1 MWYNKRVEI
10 LCKSH
15 KYRKRIQEE
24 FMDKIRIITDSGSDI
39 IDSKRDNVTV
49 LPMSITFGDEVFY
62 DGVTLSHNEFYM
74 KLIES
79 DELPKT
85 SLVAPASFADAF
97 EEAKNAGE
105 KVIAIT
111 ISGGLSGTYQSAV
124 LAAEDYDDVYVVDSM
139 NVTIGERI
147 LVEYALKLIDEGK
160 DIEDIVNELESAKKR
175 ICVLGLLDTLEYL
188 KKGGRV
194 SSSVAFVGD
203 VLRIKPVVTV
213 DGEGKVAMLGKAR
226 GSKNGNNFL
235 ISEIEKVN
243 GVDFDMPYFL
253 GYTGLNDTLLKK
265 YVKDSEH
272 IWGPYT
278 EELPVCSIGATI
290 GTHVGPNAIA
300 VAFFAPCK

>member
-1 MWYNKRVEI
+1 
-10 LCKSH
+10 
-15 KYRKRIQEE
+15 
-24 FMDKIRIITDSGSDI
+24 MDKIRIITDSGSDI

-62 DGVTLSHNEFYM
+62 DGVTLSHSEFYM

-85 SLVAPASFADAF
+85 SLIAPASFADAF

-124 LAAEDYDDVYVVDSM
+124 LAAEDYDDVYVIDSM

-188 KKGGRV
+188 KKGGIV
-194 SSSVAFVGD
+194 SSSIAFVGD

>member
-1 MWYNKRVEI
+1 
-10 LCKSH
+10 
-15 KYRKRIQEE
+15 
-24 FMDKIRIITDSGSDI
+24 MDKIRIITDSGSDI

-49 LPMSITFGDEVFY
+49 LPMSIAFGDEVFY
-62 DGVTLSHNEFYM
+62 DGVTLSHSEFYM

-85 SLVAPASFADAF
+85 SLIAPASFADAF

>member
-1 MWYNKRVEI
+1 
-10 LCKSH
+10 
-15 KYRKRIQEE
+15 
-24 FMDKIRIITDSGSDI
+24 MDKIRIITDSGSDI

-62 DGVTLSHNEFYM
+62 DGVTLSHSEFYM

-85 SLVAPASFADAF
+85 SLIAPASFADAF
-97 EEAKNAGE
+97 EEATNAGE

>member
-1 MWYNKRVEI
+1 
-10 LCKSH
+10 
-15 KYRKRIQEE
+15 
-24 FMDKIRIITDSGSDI
+24 MDKIRIITDSGSDI
-39 IDSKRDNVTV
+39 IDSRRDNVTV

-62 DGVTLSHNEFYM
+62 DGVTLSHSEFYM

-85 SLVAPASFADAF
+85 SLIAPASFADAF

-160 DIEDIVNELESAKKR
+160 YIEDIVNELESAKKR

>member
-1 MWYNKRVEI
+1 
-10 LCKSH
+10 
-15 KYRKRIQEE
+15 
-24 FMDKIRIITDSGSDI
+24 MDKIRIITDSGSDI

-49 LPMSITFGDEVFY
+49 LPMSIAFGDEVFY
-62 DGVTLSHNEFYM
+62 DGVTLSHSEFYM

-85 SLVAPASFADAF
+85 SLIAPASFADAF

-265 YVKDSEH
+265 YIKDSEH

>member
-1 MWYNKRVEI
+1 
-10 LCKSH
+10 
-15 KYRKRIQEE
+15 
-24 FMDKIRIITDSGSDI
+24 MDKIRIITDSGSDI

-49 LPMSITFGDEVFY
+49 LPMSIAFGDEVFY
-62 DGVTLSHNEFYM
+62 DGVTLSHSEFYM

-85 SLVAPASFADAF
+85 SLIAPASFADAF

-278 EELPVCSIGATI
+278 EELPICSIGATI

>member
-1 MWYNKRVEI
+1 
-10 LCKSH
+10 
-15 KYRKRIQEE
+15 
-24 FMDKIRIITDSGSDI
+24 MDKIRIITDSGSDI

-62 DGVTLSHNEFYM
+62 DGVTLSHSEFYM

-85 SLVAPASFADAF
+85 SLIAPASFADAF

-290 GTHVGPNAIA
+290 GTHVGSNAIA

>member
-1 MWYNKRVEI
+1 
-10 LCKSH
+10 
-15 KYRKRIQEE
+15 
-24 FMDKIRIITDSGSDI
+24 MDKIRIITDSGSDI

-62 DGVTLSHNEFYM
+62 DGVTLSHSEFYM

-85 SLVAPASFADAF
+85 SLIAPASFADAF

-105 KVIAIT
+105 KIIAIT
-111 ISGGLSGTYQSAV
+111 VSGGLSGTYQSAV

>member
-1 MWYNKRVEI
+1 
-10 LCKSH
+10 
-15 KYRKRIQEE
+15 
-24 FMDKIRIITDSGSDI
+24 MDKIRIITDSGSDI

-62 DGVTLSHNEFYM
+62 DGVTLSHSEFYM

-85 SLVAPASFADAF
+85 SLIAPASFADAF

-213 DGEGKVAMLGKAR
+213 DGEGKVAMLGKTR

>member
-1 MWYNKRVEI
+1 
-10 LCKSH
+10 
-15 KYRKRIQEE
+15 
-24 FMDKIRIITDSGSDI
+24 MDKIRIITDSGSDI

-62 DGVTLSHNEFYM
+62 DGVTLSHSEFYL

-85 SLVAPASFADAF
+85 SLIAPASFADAF

-147 LVEYALKLIDEGK
+147 LVEYALKLIDEGR

>member
-10 LCKSH
+10 LCISH

-49 LPMSITFGDEVFY
+49 LPMSIAFGDEVFY
-62 DGVTLSHNEFYM
+62 DGVTLSHSEFYM

-85 SLVAPASFADAF
+85 SLIAPASFADAF

>member
-1 MWYNKRVEI
+1 
-10 LCKSH
+10 
-15 KYRKRIQEE
+15 
-24 FMDKIRIITDSGSDI
+24 MDKIRIITDSGSDI

-62 DGVTLSHNEFYM
+62 DGVTLSHSEFYM

-85 SLVAPASFADAF
+85 SLIAPASFADAF

-105 KVIAIT
+105 KVIAII

>member
-1 MWYNKRVEI
+1 
-10 LCKSH
+10 
-15 KYRKRIQEE
+15 
-24 FMDKIRIITDSGSDI
+24 MDKIRIITDSGSDI

-49 LPMSITFGDEVFY
+49 LPMSIAFGDEVFY
-62 DGVTLSHNEFYM
+62 DGVTLSHSEFYM

-85 SLVAPASFADAF
+85 SLIAPASFADAF

-124 LAAEDYDDVYVVDSM
+124 LAAEDYDNVYVIDSM

-160 DIEDIVNELESAKKR
+160 GIEDIVNELESAKKR

-265 YVKDSEH
+265 YVKDSEY

>member
-1 MWYNKRVEI
+1 
-10 LCKSH
+10 
-15 KYRKRIQEE
+15 
-24 FMDKIRIITDSGSDI
+24 MDKIRIITDSGSDI

-62 DGVTLSHNEFYM
+62 DGVTLSHSEFYM

-85 SLVAPASFADAF
+85 SLIAPASFADAF

-147 LVEYALKLIDEGK
+147 LVEYALKLIDEGRN
-160 DIEDIVNELESAKKR
+160 IEDIVNELESAKKR

>member
-1 MWYNKRVEI
+1 
-10 LCKSH
+10 
-15 KYRKRIQEE
+15 
-24 FMDKIRIITDSGSDI
+24 MDKIRIITDSGSDI

-62 DGVTLSHNEFYM
+62 DGVTLSHSEFYM

-85 SLVAPASFADAF
+85 SLIAPASFADAF

-111 ISGGLSGTYQSAV
+111 ISAGLSGTYQSAV

>member
-1 MWYNKRVEI
+1 
-10 LCKSH
+10 
-15 KYRKRIQEE
+15 
-24 FMDKIRIITDSGSDI
+24 MDKIRIITDSGSDI

-62 DGVTLSHNEFYM
+62 DGVTLSHSEFYM

-85 SLVAPASFADAF
+85 SLIAPASFADAY

>member
-1 MWYNKRVEI
+1 
-10 LCKSH
+10 
-15 KYRKRIQEE
+15 
-24 FMDKIRIITDSGSDI
+24 MDKIRIITDSGSDI

-62 DGVTLSHNEFYM
+62 DGVTLSHSEFYM

-85 SLVAPASFADAF
+85 SLIAPASFADAF

>member
-1 MWYNKRVEI
+1 
-10 LCKSH
+10 
-15 KYRKRIQEE
+15 
-24 FMDKIRIITDSGSDI
+24 MDKIRIITDSGSDI

-62 DGVTLSHNEFYM
+62 DGVTLSHSEFYM

-85 SLVAPASFADAF
+85 SLIAPASFADAF

-278 EELPVCSIGATI
+278 EELPICSIGATI

>member
-1 MWYNKRVEI
+1 
-10 LCKSH
+10 
-15 KYRKRIQEE
+15 
-24 FMDKIRIITDSGSDI
+24 MDKIRIITDSGSDI

-62 DGVTLSHNEFYM
+62 DGVTLSHSEFYM

-85 SLVAPASFADAF
+85 SLIAPASFADAF

-124 LAAEDYDDVYVVDSM
+124 IAAEDYDDVYVVDSM

-175 ICVLGLLDTLEYL
+175 ICVLGLLDTIEYL

>member
-1 MWYNKRVEI
+1 
-10 LCKSH
+10 
-15 KYRKRIQEE
+15 
-24 FMDKIRIITDSGSDI
+24 MDKIRIITDSGSDI

-62 DGVTLSHNEFYM
+62 DGVTLSHSEFYM

-85 SLVAPASFADAF
+85 SLIAPASFADAF

-111 ISGGLSGTYQSAV
+111 ISAGLSGTYQSAV
-124 LAAEDYDDVYVVDSM
+124 LEAEDYDDVYVVDSM

>member
-49 LPMSITFGDEVFY
+49 LPMSIAFGDEVFY
-62 DGVTLSHNEFYM
+62 DGVTLSHSEFYM

-85 SLVAPASFADAF
+85 SLIAPASFADAF

-278 EELPVCSIGATI
+278 EELPICSIGATI

>member
-1 MWYNKRVEI
+1 
-10 LCKSH
+10 
-15 KYRKRIQEE
+15 
-24 FMDKIRIITDSGSDI
+24 MDKIRIITDSGSDI

-62 DGVTLSHNEFYM
+62 DGVTLSHSEFYM

-85 SLVAPASFADAF
+85 SLIAPASFADAF

-147 LVEYALKLIDEGK
+147 LVEYALKLIDEGR

-194 SSSVAFVGD
+194 SPSVAFVGD

-300 VAFFAPCK
+300 VAFFAPCE

>member
-62 DGVTLSHNEFYM
+62 DGVTLSHSEFYM

-85 SLVAPASFADAF
+85 SLIAPASFADAF

>member
-1 MWYNKRVEI
+1 
-10 LCKSH
+10 
-15 KYRKRIQEE
+15 
-24 FMDKIRIITDSGSDI
+24 MDKIRIITDSGSDI

-62 DGVTLSHNEFYM
+62 DGVTLSHSEFYM

-85 SLVAPASFADAF
+85 SLIAPASFADAF

-111 ISGGLSGTYQSAV
+111 ISAGLSGTYQSAV

-278 EELPVCSIGATI
+278 EERPVCSIGATM

>member
-1 MWYNKRVEI
+1 
-10 LCKSH
+10 
-15 KYRKRIQEE
+15 
-24 FMDKIRIITDSGSDI
+24 MDKIRIITDSGSDI

-62 DGVTLSHNEFYM
+62 DGVTLSHSEFYM

-85 SLVAPASFADAF
+85 SLIAPASFADAF

-111 ISGGLSGTYQSAV
+111 ISAGLSGTYQSAV

-147 LVEYALKLIDEGK
+147 LVEYALKIIDEGK

>member
-1 MWYNKRVEI
+1 
-10 LCKSH
+10 
-15 KYRKRIQEE
+15 
-24 FMDKIRIITDSGSDI
+24 MDKIRIITDSGSDI
-39 IDSKRDNVTV
+39 IDSRRDNVTV

-62 DGVTLSHNEFYM
+62 DGVTLSHSEFYM

-85 SLVAPASFADAF
+85 SLIAPASFADAF

>member
-1 MWYNKRVEI
+1 
-10 LCKSH
+10 
-15 KYRKRIQEE
+15 
-24 FMDKIRIITDSGSDI
+24 MDKIRIITDSGSDI

-62 DGVTLSHNEFYM
+62 DGVTLSHSEFYM

-85 SLVAPASFADAF
+85 SLIAPASFADAF

-124 LAAEDYDDVYVVDSM
+124 LEAEDYDDVYVVDSM

>member
-1 MWYNKRVEI
+1 
-10 LCKSH
+10 
-15 KYRKRIQEE
+15 
-24 FMDKIRIITDSGSDI
+24 MDKIRIITDSGSDI

-62 DGVTLSHNEFYM
+62 DGVTLSHSEFYM

-85 SLVAPASFADAF
+85 SLIAPASFADAF

-213 DGEGKVAMLGKAR
+213 DGEGKVTMLGKAR

-278 EELPVCSIGATI
+278 EELPICSIGATI

>member
-1 MWYNKRVEI
+1 
-10 LCKSH
+10 
-15 KYRKRIQEE
+15 
-24 FMDKIRIITDSGSDI
+24 MDKIRIITDSGSDI

-62 DGVTLSHNEFYM
+62 DGVTLSHSEFYM

-85 SLVAPASFADAF
+85 SLIAPASFADAF

-111 ISGGLSGTYQSAV
+111 ISAGLSGTYQSAV

-194 SSSVAFVGD
+194 SSSIAFVGD